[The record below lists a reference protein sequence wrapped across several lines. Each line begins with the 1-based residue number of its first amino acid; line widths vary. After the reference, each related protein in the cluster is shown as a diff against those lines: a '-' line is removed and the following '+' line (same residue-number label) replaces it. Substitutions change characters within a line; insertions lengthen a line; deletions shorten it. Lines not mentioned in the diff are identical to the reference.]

1 MVDDEQM
8 DISLWFNLTYA
19 SYLVL
24 PRLWL
29 ENMPLEWQY
38 KFVEL
43 LNEIPETLEIDNEYS
58 AQYIVTCKRNGKFV
72 KDIYRDYRHGT
83 IKYKQLSAIDETE

>member
-1 MVDDEQM
+1 MNDEPM
-8 DISLWFNLTYA
+8 DISTWFNLTYA

-29 ENMPLEWQY
+29 ETMPIEWQY
-38 KFVEL
+38 KFVAL
-43 LNEIPETLEIDNEYS
+43 LNEIPETLDIDDEYP
-58 AQYIVTCKRNGKFV
+58 ATYLVTCKRRGKFV

-83 IKYKQLSAIDETE
+83 IKRKHISNDIIGDL